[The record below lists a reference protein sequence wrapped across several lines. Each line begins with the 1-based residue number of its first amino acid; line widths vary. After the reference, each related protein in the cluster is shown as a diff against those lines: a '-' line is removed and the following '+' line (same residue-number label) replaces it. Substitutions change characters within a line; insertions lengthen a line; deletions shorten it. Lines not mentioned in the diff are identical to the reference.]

1 MPPITGKGVYK
12 RMRRRTT
19 TQKLQQVITNNLLHI
34 AKAEVYYKTSG
45 ETEVIPND
53 KFLECFDFF
62 CESGIFMDAVG
73 WHYERNH
80 KTDNYEIECSRMD
93 GSVDVI
99 VTIYLRING
108 NTTEEE
114 IEKALLFEE

>member
-1 MPPITGKGVYK
+1 
-12 RMRRRTT
+12 MRRRTT

-34 AKAEVYYKTSG
+34 AKAEVYYKTSR